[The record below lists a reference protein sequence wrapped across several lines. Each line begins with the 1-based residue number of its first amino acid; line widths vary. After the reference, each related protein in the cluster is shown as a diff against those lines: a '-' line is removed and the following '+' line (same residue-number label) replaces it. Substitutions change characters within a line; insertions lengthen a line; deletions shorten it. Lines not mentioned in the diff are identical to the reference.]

1 MIKHEPN
8 CTISTC
14 SAYPNDKCDCKFKK
28 FNELEALAKPLQDW
42 MLDNHDP
49 MCKVEIDREGV
60 RIWTI
65 KMDNPMLEKGL

>member
-1 MIKHEPN
+1 
-8 CTISTC
+8 
-14 SAYPNDKCDCKFKK
+14 
-28 FNELEALAKPLQDW
+28 LEALAKPLQDW